1 MKALRQRSISIN
13 YRWSI
18 HRAIPIALGARIFSM
33 GPVWRRTEHR
43 RSATSSAHIFLFR
56 DTPRAWRGI
65 MTSME
70 AAHSERYSAVN
81 KAQFFIVQDP
91 STSIALRTQVE
102 LPWVI

>member
-1 MKALRQRSISIN
+1 LKALRQRSISIN

-56 DTPRAWRGI
+56 DTPLYQPEH
-65 MTSME
+65 TLFHE
-70 AAHSERYSAVN
+70 AALTVKFNFNNVIGLVRVG
-81 KAQFFIVQDP
+81 DP
-91 STSIALRTQVE
+91 NNIKGF
-102 LPWVI
+102 